1 MTIIDGKQIAEQ
13 IKAEIADQVA
23 RMRSDGAKPP
33 HLATILV
40 GHNGAS
46 ETYVANKIKACQ
58 RCGFDNTD
66 IRLESD
72 CSESE
77 LLRHIDALNADP
89 AVDGILV
96 QLPLPAHIDTQKII
110 EAIDPRK
117 DVDGFH
123 PINVGRASLGLP
135 AFVAATPSGIVELL
149 HRYNIETDG
158 RHCVVIGRSNIV
170 GRPVATLL
178 SRKTPNGNATVTLCH
193 SHTRNIAD
201 ICRTADIL
209 IAAIGQPRFVTAD
222 MVKEGAAVVDV
233 GITRQPD
240 PTAKKGYR
248 LVGDVDFEHVAPK
261 CAYITPVPGGVGPM
275 TIAALMRNTLT
286 AALQFR
292 SKKG

>member
-1 MTIIDGKQIAEQ
+1 MPIIDGKQIAEQ
-13 IKAEIADQVA
+13 IKAEIADEVA
-23 RMRSDGAKPP
+23 QMCATGARPP

-40 GHNGAS
+40 GHDGAS

-58 RCGFDNTD
+58 RCGFDTTD

-72 CSESE
+72 CTEAE
-77 LLRHIDALNADP
+77 LLQHIATLNANP
-89 AVDGILV
+89 AIDGILV
-96 QLPLPAHIDTQKII
+96 QLPLPQHIAPQKII
-110 EAIDPRK
+110 EAIDPHK

-149 HRYNIETDG
+149 RRYHIATDG

-178 SRKTPNGNATVTLCH
+178 SRKTPDGNATVTLCH
-193 SHTRNIAD
+193 SHTHNIAE
-201 ICRTADIL
+201 ICRSADIL

-222 MVKEGAAVVDV
+222 MVKEGATVIDV
-233 GITRQPD
+233 GITRLPD
-240 PTAKKGYR
+240 PTAKNGYR
-248 LVGDVDFEHVAPK
+248 LVGDVDFAQVAPK

-275 TIAALMRNTLT
+275 TIAALMRNTLQ
-286 AALQFR
+286 AAQQ
-292 SKKG
+292 KGLNF

>member
-1 MTIIDGKQIAEQ
+1 MPIIDGKQIAEQ
-13 IKAEIADQVA
+13 IKAEIADEVA
-23 RMRSDGAKPP
+23 QMRAKGLRAP

-40 GHNGAS
+40 GHDGAS

-58 RCGFDNTD
+58 RCGFDTTD

-72 CSESE
+72 CTEAE
-77 LLRHIDALNADP
+77 LLQHIATLNANP
-89 AVDGILV
+89 TIDGILV
-96 QLPLPAHIDTQKII
+96 QLPLPQHIAPQKII
-110 EAIDPRK
+110 EAIDPHK

-178 SRKTPNGNATVTLCH
+178 SRKTPDGNATVTLCH
-193 SHTRNIAD
+193 SHTHNIAD

-222 MVKEGAAVVDV
+222 MVKEGATVIDV
-233 GITRQPD
+233 GITRLPD
-240 PTAKKGYR
+240 PTAKNGYR
-248 LVGDVDFEHVAPK
+248 LVGDVDFAQVAPK

-275 TIAALMRNTLT
+275 TIAMLMKNCVDSIS
-286 AALQFR
+286 LQ
-292 SKKG
+292 

>member
-1 MTIIDGKQIAEQ
+1 MQLIDGKKIAEQ
-13 IKAEIADQVA
+13 IKAEIADEVA
-23 RMRSDGAKPP
+23 RLLADGAKPP

-40 GHNGAS
+40 GHDGAS

-58 RCGFDNTD
+58 RCGFDTTD

-72 CSESE
+72 CTENE
-77 LLRHIDALNADP
+77 LLGHIARLNADE
-89 AVDGILV
+89 AIDGILV
-96 QLPLPAHIDTQKII
+96 QLPLPPHIAPQKII

-135 AFVAATPSGIVELL
+135 AFVAATPAGIIELL
-149 HRYNIETDG
+149 RRHRIETDG

-178 SRKTPNGNATVTLCH
+178 SRKTPDGNATVTICH
-193 SHTRNIAD
+193 SHTRGIAD

-209 IAAIGQPRFVTAD
+209 VAAIGQPRFVTAD
-222 MVKEGAAVVDV
+222 MVKDGTTVIDV
-233 GITRQPD
+233 GITRLPD
-240 PTAKKGYR
+240 PTAKNGYR
-248 LVGDVDFEHVAPK
+248 LVGDVDFDRVAPK

-275 TIAALMRNTLT
+275 TIAALMRNTLL
-286 AALQFR
+286 AATR
-292 SKKG
+292 AYYR

>member
-1 MTIIDGKQIAEQ
+1 MPIIDGKQIAEQ
-13 IKAEIADQVA
+13 IKTEIADEVA
-23 RMRSDGAKPP
+23 QMRANGARPP

-40 GHNGAS
+40 GHDGAS

-58 RCGFDNTD
+58 RCGFDTTD

-72 CSESE
+72 CTEAE
-77 LLRHIDALNADP
+77 LLQHIATLNANP
-89 AVDGILV
+89 AIDGILV
-96 QLPLPAHIDTQKII
+96 QLPLPQHIVPQKII
-110 EAIDPRK
+110 EAIDPHK

-149 HRYNIETDG
+149 RRYNIETDG

-178 SRKTPNGNATVTLCH
+178 SRKTPDGNATVTLCH
-193 SHTRNIAD
+193 SHTHNIAD

-222 MVKEGAAVVDV
+222 MVKEGATVIDV
-233 GITRQPD
+233 GITRLPD
-240 PTAKKGYR
+240 PTAKNGYR
-248 LVGDVDFEHVAPK
+248 LVGDVDFAQVAPK

-275 TIAALMRNTLT
+275 TIAALMRNTLQ
-286 AALQFR
+286 AAQQQFLDF
-292 SKKG
+292 

>member
-1 MTIIDGKQIAEQ
+1 MPIIDGKQIAEQ
-13 IKAEIADQVA
+13 IKAEIADEVA
-23 RMRSDGAKPP
+23 QMRANGARPP

-40 GHNGAS
+40 GHDGAS

-58 RCGFDNTD
+58 RCGFDTTD

-72 CSESE
+72 CTEAE
-77 LLRHIDALNADP
+77 LLQHIATLNANP
-89 AVDGILV
+89 AIDGILV
-96 QLPLPAHIDTQKII
+96 QLPLPQHIAPQKII
-110 EAIDPRK
+110 EAIDPHK

-178 SRKTPNGNATVTLCH
+178 SRKTSDGNATVTLCH
-193 SHTRNIAD
+193 SHTHNIAD

-222 MVKEGAAVVDV
+222 MVKEGATVIDV
-233 GITRQPD
+233 GITRLPD
-240 PTAKKGYR
+240 PTAKNGYR
-248 LVGDVDFEHVAPK
+248 LVGDVDFAQVAPK

-275 TIAALMRNTLT
+275 TIAALMRNTLQ
-286 AALQFR
+286 AAQQRFLNL
-292 SKKG
+292 

>member
-1 MTIIDGKQIAEQ
+1 MPIIDGKQIAEQ
-13 IKAEIADQVA
+13 IKAEIADEVA
-23 RMRSDGAKPP
+23 QMRAKGLRAP

-40 GHNGAS
+40 GHDGAS

-58 RCGFDNTD
+58 RCGFDTTD

-72 CSESE
+72 CTEAE
-77 LLRHIDALNADP
+77 LLQHIATLNANP
-89 AVDGILV
+89 AIDGILV
-96 QLPLPAHIDTQKII
+96 QLPLPQHIAPQKII
-110 EAIDPRK
+110 EAIDPHK

-158 RHCVVIGRSNIV
+158 CHCVVIGRSNIV

-178 SRKTPNGNATVTLCH
+178 SRKTPDGNATVTLCH
-193 SHTRNIAD
+193 SHTHNIAD

-222 MVKEGAAVVDV
+222 MVKEGATVIDV
-233 GITRQPD
+233 GITRLPD
-240 PTAKKGYR
+240 PTAKNGYR
-248 LVGDVDFEHVAPK
+248 LVGDVDFAQVAPK

-275 TIAALMRNTLT
+275 TIAALMRNTLQ
-286 AALQFR
+286 AAQQRLLNL
-292 SKKG
+292 

>member
-1 MTIIDGKQIAEQ
+1 MPIIDGKQIAEQ
-13 IKAEIADQVA
+13 IKAEIANEVA
-23 RMRSDGAKPP
+23 QMRAKGLRAP

-40 GHNGAS
+40 GHDGAS

-58 RCGFDNTD
+58 RCGFDTTD

-72 CSESE
+72 CTEAE
-77 LLRHIDALNADP
+77 LLQHIATLNANP
-89 AVDGILV
+89 AIDGILV
-96 QLPLPAHIDTQKII
+96 QLPLPQHIAPQKII
-110 EAIDPRK
+110 EAIDPHK

-178 SRKTPNGNATVTLCH
+178 SRKTPDGNATVTLCH
-193 SHTRNIAD
+193 SHTHNIAD

-222 MVKEGAAVVDV
+222 MVKDGATVVDV
-233 GITRQPD
+233 GITRVPD
-240 PTAKKGYR
+240 ESAPRGYR
-248 LVGDVDFEHVAPK
+248 LVGDVDFAQVAPK

-275 TIAALMRNTLT
+275 TIAALMRNTLQ
-286 AALQFR
+286 AAQQQFLDF
-292 SKKG
+292 

>member
-1 MTIIDGKQIAEQ
+1 MPIIDGKQIAEQ
-13 IKAEIADQVA
+13 IKAEIADEVA
-23 RMRSDGAKPP
+23 QMRAKGLRAP

-40 GHNGAS
+40 GHDGAS

-58 RCGFDNTD
+58 RCGFDTTD

-72 CSESE
+72 CTEAE
-77 LLRHIDALNADP
+77 LLQHIATLNANP
-89 AVDGILV
+89 AIDGILV
-96 QLPLPAHIDTQKII
+96 QLPLPQHIAPQKII
-110 EAIDPRK
+110 EAIDPHK

-149 HRYNIETDG
+149 HRYHIETDG

-178 SRKTPNGNATVTLCH
+178 SRKTPDGNATVTLCH
-193 SHTRNIAD
+193 SHTHNIAD

-222 MVKEGAAVVDV
+222 MVKEGATVIDV
-233 GITRQPD
+233 GITRLPD
-240 PTAKKGYR
+240 PTAKNGYR
-248 LVGDVDFEHVAPK
+248 LVGDVDFVQVAPK

-275 TIAALMRNTLT
+275 TIAALMRNTLQ
-286 AALQFR
+286 AAQQRLLNL
-292 SKKG
+292 

>member
-1 MTIIDGKQIAEQ
+1 MPIIDGKQIAEQ
-13 IKAEIADQVA
+13 IKAEIADEVA
-23 RMRSDGAKPP
+23 QMRAKGLRAP

-40 GHNGAS
+40 GHDGAS

-58 RCGFDNTD
+58 RCGFDTTD

-72 CSESE
+72 CTEAE
-77 LLRHIDALNADP
+77 LLQHIATLNANP
-89 AVDGILV
+89 AIDGILV
-96 QLPLPAHIDTQKII
+96 QLPLPQHIAPQKII
-110 EAIDPRK
+110 EAIDPHK

-178 SRKTPNGNATVTLCH
+178 SRKTPDGNATVTLCH
-193 SHTRNIAD
+193 SHTHNIAD

-222 MVKEGAAVVDV
+222 MVKDGATVIDV
-233 GITRQPD
+233 GITRLPD
-240 PTAKKGYR
+240 PTAKNGYR
-248 LVGDVDFEHVAPK
+248 LVGDVDFAQVAPK

-275 TIAALMRNTLT
+275 TIAALMRNTLQ
-286 AALQFR
+286 AAQQRLLNL
-292 SKKG
+292 

>member
-1 MTIIDGKQIAEQ
+1 MQLIDGKKIAEQ
-13 IKAEIADQVA
+13 IKAEIADEVA
-23 RMRSDGAKPP
+23 RLLADGAKPP

-40 GHNGAS
+40 GHDGAS

-58 RCGFDNTD
+58 RCGFDTTD

-72 CSESE
+72 CTENE
-77 LLRHIDALNADP
+77 LLGHIARLNADE
-89 AVDGILV
+89 AIDGILV
-96 QLPLPAHIDTQKII
+96 QLPLPPHIAPQKII

-135 AFVAATPSGIVELL
+135 AFVAATPSGIIELL
-149 HRYNIETDG
+149 RRHRIETDG

-178 SRKTPNGNATVTLCH
+178 SRKTPDGNATVTICH
-193 SHTRNIAD
+193 SHTRGIAD

-209 IAAIGQPRFVTAD
+209 VAAIGQPRFVTAD
-222 MVKEGAAVVDV
+222 MVKDGTTVIDV
-233 GITRQPD
+233 GITRLPD
-240 PTAKKGYR
+240 PTAKNGYR
-248 LVGDVDFEHVAPK
+248 LVGDVDFDRVAPK

-275 TIAALMRNTLT
+275 TIAALMRNTLL
-286 AALQFR
+286 AATR
-292 SKKG
+292 AYYR

>member
-1 MTIIDGKQIAEQ
+1 MPIIDGKQIAEQ
-13 IKAEIADQVA
+13 IKAEIADEVA
-23 RMRSDGAKPP
+23 LMCATGARPP

-40 GHNGAS
+40 GHDGAS

-58 RCGFDNTD
+58 RCGFDTTD

-72 CSESE
+72 CTEAE
-77 LLRHIDALNADP
+77 LLQHIATLNANP
-89 AVDGILV
+89 AIDGILV
-96 QLPLPAHIDTQKII
+96 QLPLPQHIAPQKII
-110 EAIDPRK
+110 EAIDPHK

-149 HRYNIETDG
+149 RRYHIATDG

-178 SRKTPNGNATVTLCH
+178 SRKTPDGNATVTLCH
-193 SHTRNIAD
+193 SHTHNIAE
-201 ICRTADIL
+201 ICRSADIL

-222 MVKEGAAVVDV
+222 MVKEGATVIDV
-233 GITRQPD
+233 GITRLPD
-240 PTAKKGYR
+240 PTAKNGYR
-248 LVGDVDFEHVAPK
+248 LVGDVDFAQVAPK

-275 TIAALMRNTLT
+275 TIAALMRNTLQ
-286 AALQFR
+286 AAQQ
-292 SKKG
+292 KGLNF

>member
-1 MTIIDGKQIAEQ
+1 MQLIDGKKIAEQ
-13 IKAEIADQVA
+13 IKAEIADEVA
-23 RMRSDGAKPP
+23 RLRADGAKPP

-40 GHNGAS
+40 GHDGAS

-58 RCGFDNTD
+58 RCGFDTTD

-72 CSESE
+72 CTEAE
-77 LLRHIDALNADP
+77 LLGHIARLNADE
-89 AVDGILV
+89 AIDGILV
-96 QLPLPAHIDTQKII
+96 QLPLPPHIAPQKII

-135 AFVAATPSGIVELL
+135 AFVAATPSGIIELL
-149 HRYNIETDG
+149 RRHRIETDG

-178 SRKTPNGNATVTLCH
+178 SRKTPDGNATVTICH
-193 SHTRNIAD
+193 SHTRGIAD

-209 IAAIGQPRFVTAD
+209 VAAIGQPRFVTAD
-222 MVKEGAAVVDV
+222 MVKDGATVIDV
-233 GITRQPD
+233 GITRLPD
-240 PTAKKGYR
+240 PTAKNGYR
-248 LVGDVDFEHVAPK
+248 LVGDVDFDRVAPK

-275 TIAALMRNTLT
+275 TIAALMRNTLL
-286 AALQFR
+286 AATR
-292 SKKG
+292 AYYR

>member
-1 MTIIDGKQIAEQ
+1 MPIIDGKQIAEQ
-13 IKAEIADQVA
+13 IKAEIADEVA
-23 RMRSDGAKPP
+23 QMRANGARPP

-40 GHNGAS
+40 GHDGAS

-58 RCGFDNTD
+58 RCGFDTTD

-72 CSESE
+72 CTEVE
-77 LLRHIDALNADP
+77 LLQHIATLNANP
-89 AVDGILV
+89 AIDGILV
-96 QLPLPAHIDTQKII
+96 QLPLPQHIAPQKII
-110 EAIDPRK
+110 EAIDPHK

-178 SRKTPNGNATVTLCH
+178 SRKTPDGNATVTLCH
-193 SHTRNIAD
+193 SHTHNIAD

-222 MVKEGAAVVDV
+222 MVKEGATVIDV
-233 GITRQPD
+233 GITRLPD
-240 PTAKKGYR
+240 PTAKNGYR
-248 LVGDVDFEHVAPK
+248 LVGDVDFAQVAPK

-275 TIAALMRNTLT
+275 TIAALMRNTLQ
-286 AALQFR
+286 AAQQQFL
-292 SKKG
+292 GF

>member
-1 MTIIDGKQIAEQ
+1 MPIIDGKQIAEQ
-13 IKAEIADQVA
+13 IKAEIADEVA
-23 RMRSDGAKPP
+23 QMRANGARSP

-40 GHNGAS
+40 GHDGAS

-58 RCGFDNTD
+58 RCGFDTTD

-72 CSESE
+72 CTEAE
-77 LLRHIDALNADP
+77 LLQHIATLNANP
-89 AVDGILV
+89 TIDGILV
-96 QLPLPAHIDTQKII
+96 QLPLPQHIAPQKII
-110 EAIDPRK
+110 EAIDPHK

-178 SRKTPNGNATVTLCH
+178 SRKTPDGNATVTLCH
-193 SHTRNIAD
+193 SHTHNIAD

-222 MVKEGAAVVDV
+222 MVKEGATVIDV
-233 GITRQPD
+233 GITRLPD
-240 PTAKKGYR
+240 PTAKNGYR
-248 LVGDVDFEHVAPK
+248 LVGDVDFAQVAPK

-275 TIAALMRNTLT
+275 TIAALMRNTLQ
-286 AALQFR
+286 AAQQQFLDF
-292 SKKG
+292 